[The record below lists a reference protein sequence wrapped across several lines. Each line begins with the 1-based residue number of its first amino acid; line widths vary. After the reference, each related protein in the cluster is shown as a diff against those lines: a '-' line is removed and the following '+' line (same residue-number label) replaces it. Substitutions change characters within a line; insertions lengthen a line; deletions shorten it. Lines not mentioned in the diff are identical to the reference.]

1 MECEK
6 GGTQFDPEPVSSFC
20 EPHAPLK
27 DLNFKRK
34 LVYIWICICII
45 WIYLLFFPPAEE
57 FERGNETKGDEATPG
72 ENDDSGRNG
81 LHEEHSRGSS
91 DNETADD
98 EDDGHRKFGHKE
110 HSKKAPEGDEGA
122 KAQDP
127 FSNETNLGHRPFNGS
142 ELDHHGGYAPKLE

>member
-1 MECEK
+1 MLCWR
-6 GGTQFDPEPVSSFC
+6 TWTSNVSWYIFEFVFVSY
-20 EPHAPLK
+20 
-27 DLNFKRK
+27 
-34 LVYIWICICII
+34 VYICII
-45 WIYLLFFPPAEE
+45 KHDTFQGFSITFALSVNSFPPAEE